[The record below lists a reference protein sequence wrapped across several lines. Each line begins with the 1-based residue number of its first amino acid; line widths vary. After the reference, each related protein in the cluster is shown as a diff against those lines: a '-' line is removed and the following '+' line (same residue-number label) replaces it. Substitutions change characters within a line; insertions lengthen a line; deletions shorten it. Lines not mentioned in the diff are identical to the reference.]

1 MGKLKKSKEVTKSP
15 KTDTDIFQSLFGIPQ
30 DAAVSIF
37 SSVNPYKRNSHD
49 QSGFA
54 PAESLISQNPNL
66 KKKEE
71 EEEET
76 KKKSKRK
83 RDKESKEEISQNP
96 NLVDDDGDDSVLV
109 AEAPLEAK
117 KSKKEV
123 TLNANFVSESN
134 SGSVPKGEE
143 NPDLGL
149 KDREEKK
156 KKKRKRDEL
165 ERQYEAKKFGAVE
178 EEEEEEK
185 REKKVVVGVKRKTV
199 DSVEDMVVSNNGF
212 DDESKLLR
220 TVFVGNLPLK
230 IKKKALIK
238 EFKQF
243 GEIESVRIRSVPV
256 LDTKLPRKGA
266 ILSKKI
272 NEAADCVHAYI
283 VFKTEESAQA
293 SLSHNMAAVAGNHIR
308 VDRACPPRKKLKG
321 EIGSLYDSKRTIFV
335 GNLPYDVKD
344 EELYQLFS
352 GIGNLGSCI
361 EAIRVIRHS
370 HISLGKG
377 IAYVLFK
384 TREAANMVVKKRNW
398 KLRDR
403 ELRVSH
409 ARKDSIPSKRPNPSP
424 AEAPTSPAKRLA
436 MDPRT
441 PKSNNRANTKAPLSY
456 QGKRAHKSDLQKS
469 DHPKSSRPGH
479 LNSKN
484 QREKSKEQ
492 MRKRPAVAARRAK
505 ETVRKDGGSSR
516 QAGIKRKLDSQTPE
530 SFQQRKKFKKSK

>member
-1 MGKLKKSKEVTKSP
+1 MGKLKKSKEVAAKAKSP
-15 KTDTDIFQSLFGIPQ
+15 KTDTDIFQSLFGTPQ

-66 KKKEE
+66 K

-96 NLVDDDGDDSVLV
+96 DFNDDGDSDLV
-109 AEAPLEAK
+109 AEAPLEVK

-123 TLNANFVSESN
+123 ALNPNFGSESS
-134 SGSVPKGEE
+134 SGSVSKGEE

-185 REKKVVVGVKRKTV
+185 QEKKVVVGVKRKTV
-199 DSVEDMVVSNNGF
+199 DRVEDMVVSNTGF

-321 EIGSLYDSKRTIFV
+321 EVGSLYDSKRTIFV

-409 ARKDSIPSKRPNPSP
+409 ARKDSTPSKRPNPSP
-424 AEAPTSPAKRLA
+424 AEAPTAPAKRLA

-484 QREKSKEQ
+484 QREKSKER

>member
-1 MGKLKKSKEVTKSP
+1 MGKLKKSKEVAAAAKSP
-15 KTDTDIFQSLFGIPQ
+15 KNDTDIFQSLFGNPQ
-30 DAAVSIF
+30 DAAVPIF
-37 SSVNPYKRNSHD
+37 SSDNPYKRNSHD

-66 KKKEE
+66 KE

-76 KKKSKRK
+76 TKKSKRK

-96 NLVDDDGDDSVLV
+96 NRNDDGDDSDLV

-123 TLNANFVSESN
+123 TPNPNF
-134 SGSVPKGEE
+134 GVPKGEE

-149 KDREEKK
+149 KEREEEEKKK

-178 EEEEEEK
+178 EEEEEK
-185 REKKVVVGVKRKTV
+185 KKVVVGVKRKTV
-199 DSVEDMVVSNNGF
+199 DSVEDMVVSNTGF

-361 EAIRVIRHS
+361 EAIRVVRHS

-409 ARKDSIPSKRPNPSP
+409 ARKDSTPSKRPNSSP
-424 AEAPTSPAKRLA
+424 AEAPTTPAKRLA

-456 QGKRAHKSDLQKS
+456 QGKRAYKSDVQKS
-469 DHPKSSRPGH
+469 DHHKSSRPGH

-484 QREKSKEQ
+484 QREKSKERL
-492 MRKRPAVAARRAK
+492 RKRPAVAARRAK
-505 ETVRKDGGSSR
+505 ETVRRDGGSSR

>member
-1 MGKLKKSKEVTKSP
+1 MGKLKKSKEVAAKAKSP
-15 KTDTDIFQSLFGIPQ
+15 KTDTDIFQSLFGTPQ

-66 KKKEE
+66 K

-96 NLVDDDGDDSVLV
+96 DLNDDGDSDLV
-109 AEAPLEAK
+109 AEAPLEVK

-123 TLNANFVSESN
+123 ALNTNFGSESS

-199 DSVEDMVVSNNGF
+199 DSVEDMVVSNTGF

-321 EIGSLYDSKRTIFV
+321 EVGSLYDSKRTIFV

-409 ARKDSIPSKRPNPSP
+409 ARKDSTPSKRPNPSP
-424 AEAPTSPAKRLA
+424 AEAPTAPAKRLA

-469 DHPKSSRPGH
+469 DHPKSSRRGH
-479 LNSKN
+479 LNSTN
-484 QREKSKEQ
+484 QREKSKER